1 MSDDLDTTIAQL
13 DGWTRDG
20 ESIHRTYAFDDYS
33 QAVAFTMRA
42 ALLAE
47 KRNHHPDLLLAWGKV
62 EATLTTHDDG
72 GLTTKDTDLA
82 AELNDLV
89 RD

>member
-1 MSDDLDTTIAQL
+1 MSDDLDTAVQAL
-13 DGWTRDG
+13 EGWSRDG
-20 ESIHRTYAFDDYS
+20 QTIRRTYAFDDYS

-47 KRNHHPDLLLAWGKV
+47 KRNHHPDLLLGWGRV
-62 EATLTTHDDG
+62 EASLTTHDDG

-82 AELNDLV
+82 AELNALHNA
-89 RD
+89 